1 MEEPVIISLDES
13 FEECPQ
19 SAQFVLVGK
28 ILSSKILNKIG
39 VQKVIEKAWRTE
51 EEFSISA
58 WKDNIYA
65 FGFKN
70 DDDLCRIISK
80 GPWSVMGSLL
90 ILRKWDQSKT
100 FSDLDFSF
108 SPFWI
113 QIHGL
118 PLGFLNPKAGMEIAK
133 SLGEVITV
141 EEPGERGKLANFL
154 RVRIWVDI
162 TKPLKKGFFLRR
174 AKEEDIWI
182 SFKYER
188 LSDFCYGCG
197 IVGHSVNDCKE
208 KSSLVAKKWSFD
220 GSLRAEYAVVESIQY
235 GDKPLPKLVYP
246 EAKRRPVVEE
256 GGACAGSSGGRVGAL
271 ASSTNSEGDSSRGE
285 GERTFVRT
293 ESCPGATSQVATAG
307 AREEVENILSPRTEK
322 ISRPLGLP
330 RQDLSSKV
338 LAQETEHDG
347 VGKKPINNSA
357 QYYVEEPDS
366 PRGFTTAQNLGL
378 AEVMRPALLLGPER
392 GLGSLGAGEEGLA
405 RAFSSALN
413 LKRKISES
421 PDREDK
427 GKKQKNTLHEED
439 GDLSQLMVIG
449 GKELNGYFQRALP
462 QTRAKP
468 SRGRGRRGDKSLGGS
483 AKGRNKPPVFSEG
496 DLVDIEVNCE
506 DDLEAEKQGGMPC
519 SRGRMDQF
527 HSLMSDCEFMDL
539 EFKGPSYTWSNN
551 QEGESNIRIR
561 LDRALA
567 TVEWRNLFPLAQV
580 LHELKV
586 GSDHCP
592 LLVKCRVPLK
602 KVPFMFKFESKWST
616 HGDCSQVIGNAWSEP
631 IRGSDLFRLAQ
642 KLKKCKHA
650 LLDWIYSLHEDDCFI
665 LALRLIIVA
674 SGD

>member
-70 DDDLCRIISK
+70 EDDLCRIISK

-293 ESCPGATSQVATAG
+293 ESCPGATSQVETAG

-330 RQDLSSKV
+330 RQDLSSNV

-347 VGKKPINNSA
+347 VREKPINNSA

-427 GKKQKNTLHEED
+427 GKKQKNTLHEKD

-449 GKELNGYFQRALP
+449 GEELNGYFQRALP

-468 SRGRGRRGDKSLGGS
+468 SRGRGRRGGKSLGGS
-483 AKGRNKPPVFSEG
+483 ANGRNKPPVFSEG

-506 DDLEAEKQGGMPC
+506 DDLEVGLAPDESDDRMGGMA
-519 SRGRMDQF
+519 
-527 HSLMSDCEFMDL
+527 
-539 EFKGPSYTWSNN
+539 
-551 QEGESNIRIR
+551 QEDDEE
-561 LDRALA
+561 RAL
-567 TVEWRNLFPLAQV
+567 
-580 LHELKV
+580 
-586 GSDHCP
+586 
-592 LLVKCRVPLK
+592 
-602 KVPFMFKFESKWST
+602 
-616 HGDCSQVIGNAWSEP
+616 
-631 IRGSDLFRLAQ
+631 
-642 KLKKCKHA
+642 
-650 LLDWIYSLHEDDCFI
+650 
-665 LALRLIIVA
+665 VA
-674 SGD
+674 GPKQPQARW